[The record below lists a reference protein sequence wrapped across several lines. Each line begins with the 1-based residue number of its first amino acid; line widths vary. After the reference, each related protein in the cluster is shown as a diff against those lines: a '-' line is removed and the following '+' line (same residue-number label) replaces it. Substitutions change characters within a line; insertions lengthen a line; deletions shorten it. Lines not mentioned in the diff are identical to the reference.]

1 MKFRILLNMPKFPIA
16 KQARIIVAC
25 MAIHNFIRE
34 SKLADTDFDMCDND
48 ENYAPLD
55 FEDDFELDSDEE
67 EYYFPEDSNM
77 NAFLKQLMRC
87 LMENKLVCTCI
98 NRLYLFWQINLYGHF
113 KLSCVYGHL
122 KTNVST
128 LGIVV
133 AAAVGDVSLAA

>member
-16 KQARIIVAC
+16 KHARIIVAC

-67 EYYFPEDSNM
+67 EEYFPEDSNM
-77 NAFLKQLMRC
+77 NAFRDQIA
-87 LMENKLVCTCI
+87 NA
-98 NRLYLFWQINLYGHF
+98 LFNGE
-113 KLSCVYGHL
+113 
-122 KTNVST
+122 
-128 LGIVV
+128 
-133 AAAVGDVSLAA
+133 